1 MERGSGRRLHRLTLG
16 RLLALGVEPLGGPLL
31 YRSGALTLSQ
41 AAARSGYSEDDLLL
55 ALQRHGVPVH
65 EDDAPAASLSADRPA
80 SAD

>member
-1 MERGSGRRLHRLTLG
+1 MPLNDGVSAMHTNA
-16 RLLALGVEPLGGPLL
+16 LATAMTL
-31 YRSGALTLSQ
+31 YRSGTLTLSQ

-65 EDDAPAASLSADRPA
+65 EDDAPAASLSTDRPA